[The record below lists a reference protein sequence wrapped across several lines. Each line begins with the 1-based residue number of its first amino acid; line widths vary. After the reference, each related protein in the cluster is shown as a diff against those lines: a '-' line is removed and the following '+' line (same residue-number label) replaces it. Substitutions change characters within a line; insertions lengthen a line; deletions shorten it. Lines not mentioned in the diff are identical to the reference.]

1 MHTEILS
8 RPDAATSLLV
18 AIVFHI
24 TAGLF
29 NELFA
34 PHPDTKIIQ
43 TVLLLLLAAAV
54 VGKEKKLFFQQTE
67 DRKTEEGKTKEGK
80 TEDKQ
85 TAGKHPA
92 SKQTAYASP
101 HP

>member
-34 PHPDTKIIQ
+34 PTPI
-43 TVLLLLLAAAV
+43 
-54 VGKEKKLFFQQTE
+54 
-67 DRKTEEGKTKEGK
+67 RKSSR
-80 TEDKQ
+80 
-85 TAGKHPA
+85 PCFC
-92 SKQTAYASP
+92 SCLP
-101 HP
+101 PPW